1 MKLTAAQRFKVA
13 SERVKI
19 ERDQLTAMSTRIR
32 LKSESSSH
40 IRQEVLRVVC
50 QVFTVDEEDVKK
62 KSRMRLI
69 SYARHAYCHL
79 CSALD
84 PMSTLA
90 QIGDDISRD
99 HSTVIHSI
107 KKCNDLR
114 ETDFPFASLFQEC
127 ILKLSE
133 STEKEMARLNFT
145 PDQFARN
152 YTKRQRQLQ
161 NTMDALSIVQEFM
174 KIWDTQVLSEGFSI
188 KNKDVVAAFN
198 DLRVEATRMGF

>member
-1 MKLTAAQRFKVA
+1 MKLTAAQKFKVA

-19 ERDQLTAMSTRIR
+19 ERDQLTAMSTKIK

-40 IRQEVLRVVC
+40 IRAEILRIVC
-50 QVFTVDEEDVKK
+50 QVFGVEEEEVKAK
-62 KSRMRLI
+62 IRLRTI
-69 SYARHAYCHL
+69 SLARHAYCHL

-84 PMSTLA
+84 PMCTLT
-90 QIGDDISRD
+90 QIGNDICRD

-114 ETDFPFASLFQEC
+114 ETDFTFAAMFQEC

-133 STEKEMARLNFT
+133 STEKEMVRLNFT
-145 PDQFARN
+145 PEQIQRN
-152 YTKRQRQLQ
+152 YSKRQRQLQ
-161 NTMDALSIVQEFM
+161 NTMDALAIVQEFM
-174 KIWDTQVLSEGFSI
+174 KIWDTKVLSQGFSI